1 MTFKPL
7 DAQHAGQHREGEL
20 AAGGLRSSPEESADP
35 AQRRG
40 LDRADQIDELVAP
53 EAMAAGELD
62 ELAHARVEL
71 TLLWR
76 RDDRDAPT
84 APDLEQPLVP
94 KLPERAEDGVSVHLQ
109 HGGQVERGGEPLAR
123 AGLSLRDRTANLG
136 RNLLVQVCR
145 LVSVQFDMKH
155 LC

>member
-1 MTFKPL
+1 MSP
-7 DAQHAGQHREGEL
+7 DAVGSGV
-20 AAGGLRSSPEESADP
+20 
-35 AQRRG
+35 QRTDRLHPGRG

-53 EAMAAGELD
+53 AAIAPGELD
-62 ELAHARVEL
+62 QLAHARVEL
-71 TLLWR
+71 ALLWR

-84 APDLEQPLVP
+84 TPDFEQPLVP
-94 KLPERAEDGVSVHLQ
+94 KLPERREDGVSVHLQ
-109 HGGQVERGGEPLAR
+109 HGGQVHCGREPLAW

-155 LC
+155 LY

>member
-1 MTFKPL
+1 M
-7 DAQHAGQHREGEL
+7 
-20 AAGGLRSSPEESADP
+20 
-35 AQRRG
+35 
-40 LDRADQIDELVAP
+40 AP
-53 EAMAAGELD
+53 GELD

-71 TLLWR
+71 ALLWR

-109 HGGQVERGGEPLAR
+109 HGGQVQRGREPLAR
-123 AGLSLRDRTANLG
+123 AGLSIRDRAANLG

-145 LVSVQFDMKH
+145 LVSVQLDMKH
-155 LC
+155 LY

>member
-1 MTFKPL
+1 M
-7 DAQHAGQHREGEL
+7 
-20 AAGGLRSSPEESADP
+20 SP
-35 AQRRG
+35 R
-40 LDRADQIDELVAP
+40 
-53 EAMAAGELD
+53 ELD
-62 ELAHARVEL
+62 ELAHARMEL
-71 TLLWR
+71 ALLWR

-109 HGGQVERGGEPLAR
+109 HGGQVQRGRKPLAR
-123 AGLSLRDRTANLG
+123 AGLAVRDRSANLG

-145 LVSVQFDMKH
+145 LVAVQLDMKH